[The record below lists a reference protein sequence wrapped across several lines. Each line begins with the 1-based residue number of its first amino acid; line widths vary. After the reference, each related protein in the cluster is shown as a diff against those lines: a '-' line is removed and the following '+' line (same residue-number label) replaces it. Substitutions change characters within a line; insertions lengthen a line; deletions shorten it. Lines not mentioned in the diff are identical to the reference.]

1 MTIEEVLIKANEVPW
16 VKYIALGK
24 LNKDHE
30 EDYIGYSKIQ
40 NGNGIV
46 IGTANE
52 KYGQYMYLKNISN
65 ISPLSVRILT
75 IFKEHGLDLTEVR
88 KRIAQEGIYSV
99 IKYYR
104 IFGHDGFFDDM
115 FLNTEFFY
123 MLEYPQIYFSSP
135 ETPKEF
141 KSTIYSEKIS
151 FSIDDIA
158 KIKNNTLVGVNSDN
172 CLVVKTNY
180 IPFVTGSKRQL
191 LTINESSL
199 KAFQDTKN

>member
-1 MTIEEVLIKANEVPW
+1 MTLEESLIKANEVPW
-16 VKYIALGK
+16 VKYIAMGK
-24 LNKDHE
+24 LNKGHE

-52 KYGQYMYLKNISN
+52 KYEQYMYLKTISN
-65 ISPLSVRILT
+65 IGPLSVRILT
-75 IFKEHGLDLTEVR
+75 IFKERGLDLVEVR

-104 IFGHDGFFDDM
+104 IFGYDGFFDDM

-158 KIKNNTLVGVNSDN
+158 KLKNNTPVGVNSDN
-172 CLVVKTNY
+172 CLVIKTNY
-180 IPFVTGSKRQL
+180 IPFVTGNKRQL
-191 LTINESSL
+191 FTINDSSL
-199 KAFQDTKN
+199 KTFQERKQ